1 MALSI
6 AQVPRRLAAPSREE
20 ILCAAA
26 RRPMHVR
33 VLLLDGKQHGL
44 VFGPAATAD
53 HLVTMLREKI
63 GLSDSATG
71 SCAHYIYVRKL
82 KKYNTTY
89 YLLIYK

>member
-1 MALSI
+1 MFKALFNTAFSHQVALSI
-6 AQVPRRLAAPSREE
+6 AQVPRRLAAPSKEE
-20 ILCAAA
+20 VLCAAA

-63 GLSDSATG
+63 GLSDAATG
-71 SCAHYIYVRKL
+71 MSVIR
-82 KKYNTTY
+82 
-89 YLLIYK
+89 